1 MSASLGKQIL
11 KYNDMIPARGT
22 LYCIWRRLWARLS
35 YKGLDGVFE
44 RFTCPKVDGTIRL
57 RQTLT

>member
-1 MSASLGKQIL
+1 
-11 KYNDMIPARGT
+11 
-22 LYCIWRRLWARLS
+22 LWARLS